1 MTFKIVIISVLFI
14 PFLIS
19 QKNYNNKNSTATFPE
34 KKQSNKERIARA
46 IVINMSNQNFED
58 ARSDFS
64 DSLKARMKPGM
75 LAGPWT
81 SMVTNAGAF
90 EAILSAEENRVE
102 GTAQVVVFCKFIN
115 ANAVVEV
122 MFNENEKVTAL
133 YLKPVGK

>member
-1 MTFKIVIISVLFI
+1 MAFKLIIFSVLFI

-19 QKNYNNKNSTATFPE
+19 QKNSNYNNSTSTFSAIR
-34 KKQSNKERIARA
+34 QSNKERIARA

-90 EAILSAEENRVE
+90 VAILSAEENRVE
-102 GTAQVVVFCKFIN
+102 GTAQVVVVCKFEN
-115 ANAVVEV
+115 AGAVVQV
-122 MFNENEKVTAL
+122 MFNEDEKVTAL
-133 YLKPVGK
+133 YLKPAGK